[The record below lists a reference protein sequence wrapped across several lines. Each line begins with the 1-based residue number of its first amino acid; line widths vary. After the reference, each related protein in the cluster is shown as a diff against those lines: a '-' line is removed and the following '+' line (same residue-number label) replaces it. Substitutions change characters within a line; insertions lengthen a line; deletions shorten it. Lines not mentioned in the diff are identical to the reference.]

1 MLKYYSILILFN
13 CHKKTFVSRYE
24 RHWKLW
30 YSNWFPSR
38 FHLISL
44 SLIFTNDL
52 LSCYSHPLSLSRF
65 YCFPTSTYTRP
76 KIPSHSLS
84 KVFIIVVNNSRRE
97 TAFHRLQRVIVLQLI
112 KTSSSSSFCF
122 SSPRKYT
129 AITVFIIISMNAVRM
144 CVCRSATHNRW
155 RKINI
160 LSLNTIFN
168 EIEVIDLCI
177 YDEEE
182 SSKKWKK

>member
-1 MLKYYSILILFN
+1 MSQENICVTIWKTLKTMIFKLIPFSISSD
-13 CHKKTFVSRYE
+13 C
-24 RHWKLW
+24 
-30 YSNWFPSR
+30 
-38 FHLISL
+38 L

-65 YCFPTSTYTRP
+65 YCFPTSTYSRP

-84 KVFIIVVNNSRRE
+84 KVFIIIVNNSRRE